1 MRRLGFGCVSA
12 ADPKGRTVIVVDD
25 HAAVR
30 MLCRIGLEE
39 AGIRVTEASD
49 GVEALDQIRRDP
61 PDLVLLDIMLPRL
74 NGWEVAAEL
83 TQDPST
89 NEIPIVFISAL
100 TGLRERRR
108 AFDIGAFDYVPKP
121 LDPAALAKTVI
132 DVLDR
137 IERGD
142 RESLLAETFGVP

>member
-1 MRRLGFGCVSA
+1 VFA
-12 ADPKGRTVIVVDD
+12 ADPKRRTVVVVDD

-30 MLCRIGLEE
+30 LLCRIGLEE

-49 GVEALDQIRRDP
+49 GVEALEQIRSDP
-61 PDLVLLDIMLPRL
+61 PDLILLDIMLPRL
-74 NGWEVAAEL
+74 SGWEVAAEL
-83 TQDPST
+83 TQDPAT

-108 AFDIGAFDYVPKP
+108 AFDIGALDYVMKP
-121 LDPAALAKTVI
+121 LDPAALAKTVT
-132 DVLDR
+132 DLLDR

-142 RESLLAETFGVP
+142 RDSLLAETFGAP